1 MPYYC
6 RTCSTRLI
14 LVHGQ
19 LPEELAH
26 LARVTTRQ
34 WRRYVKRQDW
44 ENPIANGLR
53 FLQVF
58 EQPAVTTYADA
69 ASILGVSRQRVYQ
82 LASLVRKLPSEVTR
96 ALLDTEDPAIQGYF
110 TERRLRSLT
119 ALGTDDE
126 KVARF
131 TALLEQVSTAI
142 HPPRTA
148 AR

>member
-1 MPYYC
+1 M
-6 RTCSTRLI
+6 
-14 LVHGQ
+14 
-19 LPEELAH
+19 AH

-44 ENPIANGLR
+44 ENPIAKGLR